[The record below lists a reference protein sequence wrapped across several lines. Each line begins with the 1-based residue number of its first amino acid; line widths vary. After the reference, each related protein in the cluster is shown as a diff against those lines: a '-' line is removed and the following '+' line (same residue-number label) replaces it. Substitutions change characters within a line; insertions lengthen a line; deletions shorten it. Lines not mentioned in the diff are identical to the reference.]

1 MIGHSNFNLSDKEMI
16 VRRIA
21 DIQDKKCYIDLFKL
35 LIKKNISY
43 MKNKNGIFFNV
54 SILSDDVLNIIDN
67 ILTYHEIKIEKISC
81 NNIYIENVYSH
92 K

>member
-1 MIGHSNFNLSDKEMI
+1 MIGHSIFNLSDKELI

-35 LIKKNISY
+35 LIQKNISY

-67 ILTYHEIKIEKISC
+67 ILTYHEIKKEKISC
-81 NNIYIENVYSH
+81 NNIY
-92 K
+92 

>member
-16 VRRIA
+16 VRRIG

-67 ILTYHEIKIEKISC
+67 ILTYHEIKKEKYLVI
-81 NNIYIENVYSH
+81 IYIENGY
-92 K
+92 

>member
-1 MIGHSNFNLSDKEMI
+1 MIGHSNFNLSDKELM

-54 SILSDDVLNIIDN
+54 SILSDEILNIIDN
-67 ILTYHEIKIEKISC
+67 ILTYHEIKKKKYLVIVNIE
-81 NNIYIENVYSH
+81 H
-92 K
+92 GH

>member
-54 SILSDDVLNIIDN
+54 SILSDEILNIIDN
-67 ILTYHEIKIEKISC
+67 ILTYHEIKKEKIYC
-81 NNIYIENVYSH
+81 NNIY
-92 K
+92 